1 MKNKFKN
8 ILVLIVCLVLMISI
22 FEENI
27 SNAFALANIINNKKP
42 VTAEKPASNG
52 RKVYLTFD
60 DGPSS
65 KVTNEILDILEKN
78 EVKATFFLIGNKI
91 EGNED
96 VVKRIY
102 DGGNSIG
109 LHTYSHNF
117 NAIYCDEDL
126 FIKEMMDCRNEINR
140 VIGISP
146 NIIRFPG
153 GSCSRFSEK
162 GIKILHDNHF
172 KVYDWNLDTTDGF
185 NPNLSPNGLYRKA
198 TKGSDKI
205 YAITLLMHCTDLNE
219 NTVKALPKI
228 IEYYKAQGF
237 EFATIT
243 EDTPEL
249 YSRIRKKG

>member
-1 MKNKFKN
+1 MKNKLKSV
-8 ILVLIVCLVLMISI
+8 LVLIICTILMISI
-22 FEENI
+22 FEDNI
-27 SNAFALANIINNKKP
+27 SNVFAAPNISNNKKS
-42 VTAEKPASNG
+42 VTAEKYESNG

-91 EGNED
+91 HGNED

-109 LHTYSHNF
+109 LHSYTHNF
-117 NAIYCDEDL
+117 DTLYCDEEK
-126 FIKEMMDCRNEINR
+126 FIQEMIECRNEINK

-153 GSCSRFSEK
+153 GSCNRFSEK
-162 GIKILHDNHF
+162 GLKELHNNQF

-185 NPNLSPNGLYRKA
+185 NPNLSPNELYRKA

-228 IEYYKAQGF
+228 IEYYKSQGF
-237 EFATIT
+237 EFTTIT

-249 YSRIRKKG
+249 YSRIRKK